1 MEPCLDLPSS
11 APVDAPTWDRYGPGA
26 LQAVA
31 EEQDRAVAIGA
42 AGGLS
47 AMKAGE
53 TLAATAV
60 GDEIVSGDVSGGPS
74 TSQTI
79 MVSSLRRLLSEL
91 PRDAAQSAYRSAV
104 MDENVLGKAT
114 TGGREW
120 AFRQL
125 RRYYT
130 LDPQSLLF
138 RALRD
143 LWELD
148 PDGQPLLALLC
159 ALARDPVLR
168 ATASVIV
175 GSAPG
180 ETITT
185 SDFQAAIE
193 SKFPATYKE
202 NTLRTSAQNVASS
215 WDQAGYLHQQRR
227 RSKVR
232 TRAHATTASIAYA
245 LMLGYLQG
253 GRGQAL
259 FDTLWVRVLDQVP
272 SHLLDLA
279 AAASQQGMLEFR
291 QAGGVIEV
299 AFRQLLRP
307 FDNRDQGRL
316 L

>member
-1 MEPCLDLPSS
+1 
-11 APVDAPTWDRYGPGA
+11 
-26 LQAVA
+26 
-31 EEQDRAVAIGA
+31 
-42 AGGLS
+42 
-47 AMKAGE
+47 MKAGE
-53 TLAATAV
+53 ALSATAA

-79 MVSSLRRLLSEL
+79 MVSSLRRLLSVL
-91 PRDAAQSAYRSAV
+91 PPDAAQSAYRSAV
-104 MDENVLGKAT
+104 MDENVLAKAT
-114 TGGREW
+114 TSGREW

-125 RRYYT
+125 RRFYA
-130 LDPQSLLF
+130 LNPQSLLF

-143 LWELD
+143 LWEHD
-148 PDGQPLLALLC
+148 PDAQPLLALLC

-168 ATASVIV
+168 ASASVII

-180 ETITT
+180 EVVTT

-193 SKFPATYKE
+193 NRFPATYKE
-202 NTLRTSAQNVASS
+202 NTLRTAAQNVASS
-215 WDQAGYLHQQRR
+215 WDQAGHLHQERR

-232 TRAHATTASIAYA
+232 TRVHSTSAATAYA

-259 FDTLWVRVLDQVP
+259 FDTLWVRVLDQAP

-299 AFRQLLRP
+299 GFRQLLRP
-307 FDNRDQGRL
+307 FDSYDQGRL

>member
-1 MEPCLDLPSS
+1 MK
-11 APVDAPTWDRYGPGA
+11 A
-26 LQAVA
+26 A
-31 EEQDRAVAIGA
+31 EA
-42 AGGLS
+42 LS
-47 AMKAGE
+47 A
-53 TLAATAV
+53 TATS
-60 GDEIVSGDVSGGPS
+60 DEIVSGDVSGGPS

-91 PRDAAQSAYRSAV
+91 PPDAAQSAYRLAV
-104 MDENVLGKAT
+104 IDENVLGKAT
-114 TGGREW
+114 TGGRKW

-125 RRYYT
+125 RQLYA

-143 LWELD
+143 LWDHD

-168 ATASVIV
+168 ASAAVIV

-180 ETITT
+180 EVVTS
-185 SDFQAAIE
+185 SDFEAAIE
-193 SKFPATYKE
+193 GKFPATYKE
-202 NTLRTSAQNVASS
+202 NTLRTAARNVASS
-215 WDQAGYLHQQRR
+215 WDQAGYLHQETR

-232 TRAHATTASIAYA
+232 TRGHPTSAATAYA

-259 FDTLWVRVLDQVP
+259 FDTLWTRVLDQAP

-279 AAASQQGMLEFR
+279 AMASQQGMLEFR

-299 AFRQLLRP
+299 GFRHLLRP
-307 FDNRDQGRL
+307 VDDHYQGRL

>member
-1 MEPCLDLPSS
+1 MNVARALP
-11 APVDAPTWDRYGPGA
+11 T
-26 LQAVA
+26 
-31 EEQDRAVAIGA
+31 
-42 AGGLS
+42 
-47 AMKAGE
+47 
-53 TLAATAV
+53 TAV
-60 GDEIVSGDVSGGPS
+60 GDEIASGDVSGGPS

-91 PRDAAQSAYRSAV
+91 PPVVAQSAYRAAV

-114 TGGREW
+114 VSGREW

-125 RRYYT
+125 RRFYA

-143 LWELD
+143 LWEYD
-148 PDGQPLLALLC
+148 PNGQPLLAVQC

-168 ATASVIV
+168 ASAAVIV
-175 GSAPG
+175 DSAPG
-180 ETITT
+180 EVLTA

-193 SKFPATYKE
+193 SKFPAVYNE
-202 NTLRTSAQNVASS
+202 NTLHTTAQKVASS
-215 WDQAGYLHQQRR
+215 WDQAGYLYQEIP

-232 TRAHATTASIAYA
+232 VRVHPSSAATAYA

-259 FDTLWVRVLDQVP
+259 FDTLWVKLLDQAP

-279 AAASQQGMLEFR
+279 AAASQQGMLELR

-299 AFRQLLRP
+299 GFRQLLRP
-307 FDNRDQGRL
+307 FDNHHQGRL

>member
-1 MEPCLDLPSS
+1 MAS
-11 APVDAPTWDRYGPGA
+11 GA
-26 LQAVA
+26 T
-31 EEQDRAVAIGA
+31 
-42 AGGLS
+42 GGLS
-47 AMKAGE
+47 AMRALE
-53 TLAATAV
+53 ALSATGA
-60 GDEIVSGDVSGGPS
+60 GDEIVLGDVSGGPS

-91 PRDAAQSAYRSAV
+91 PPDAEQSAYRSAV
-104 MDENVLGKAT
+104 MDENILGKT
-114 TGGREW
+114 TMGGREW

-125 RRYYT
+125 RRFYA

-143 LWELD
+143 LWEHDLS
-148 PDGQPLLALLC
+148 GQPLLALLC

-168 ATASVIV
+168 ASASVIV

-180 ETITT
+180 EAVTAG
-185 SDFQAAIE
+185 DFQAAIE

-202 NTLRTSAQNVASS
+202 NTLRKAARNVASS
-215 WDQAGYLHQQRR
+215 WDQAGYLHQEMR
-227 RSKVR
+227 RSRVR
-232 TRAHATTASIAYA
+232 TRAHPTSAATAYA

-259 FDTLWVRVLDQVP
+259 FDTLWVRVLDHVP

-299 AFRQLLRP
+299 GFRQLLRP
-307 FDNRDQGRL
+307 FANHDQGRFL
-316 L
+316 

>member
-1 MEPCLDLPSS
+1 MKT
-11 APVDAPTWDRYGPGA
+11 VGA
-26 LQAVA
+26 LP
-31 EEQDRAVAIGA
+31 
-42 AGGLS
+42 
-47 AMKAGE
+47 
-53 TLAATAV
+53 TTAV

-79 MVSSLRRLLSEL
+79 MVSSLGRLFSEL
-91 PRDAAQSAYRSAV
+91 PPDAAQSAYRSAI

-114 TGGREW
+114 TSGREW

-125 RRYYT
+125 RRFYA
-130 LDPQSLLF
+130 LDPHSLLF

-143 LWELD
+143 LWEFD
-148 PDGQPLLALLC
+148 ANSQPLLALLC

-168 ATASVIV
+168 ASAAVIV

-180 ETITT
+180 EAITT

-193 SKFPATYKE
+193 SKFPGAYNE
-202 NTLRTSAQNVASS
+202 LTLRTTAQKVASS
-215 WDQAGYLHQQRR
+215 WDQSGYLHQESR

-232 TRAHATTASIAYA
+232 MRVHPTSASTAYA

-253 GRGQAL
+253 GRGHAL
-259 FDTLWVRVLDQVP
+259 FDTLWVRVLDQAP

-279 AAASQQGMLEFR
+279 AAASQQGMLELR

-299 AFRQLLRP
+299 GFRQLLRP
-307 FDNRDQGRL
+307 FDDCDHGRL

>member
-1 MEPCLDLPSS
+1 MKVGE
-11 APVDAPTWDRYGPGA
+11 A
-26 LQAVA
+26 
-31 EEQDRAVAIGA
+31 
-42 AGGLS
+42 LS
-47 AMKAGE
+47 AS
-53 TLAATAV
+53 AV

-79 MVSSLRRLLSEL
+79 MVSSLRRLLSEF
-91 PRDAAQSAYRSAV
+91 PPDAAQSAYRSAV
-104 MDENVLGKAT
+104 MDENLLGKAT
-114 TGGREW
+114 TSGREW

-125 RRYYT
+125 RRFYA

-143 LWELD
+143 LWEHD
-148 PDGQPLLALLC
+148 PNGQPLLALLC

-168 ATASVIV
+168 ASAAVIV

-180 ETITT
+180 EVVTT
-185 SDFQAAIE
+185 SDFRAVIE
-193 SKFPATYKE
+193 SRFPAAYKE
-202 NTLRTSAQNVASS
+202 NTLRTTARNVASS
-215 WDQAGYLHQQRR
+215 WDQAGYLQQGRR

-232 TRAHATTASIAYA
+232 TRVHPTSGAIAYA

-259 FDTLWVRVLDQVP
+259 FDTPWVRVLDQVP
-272 SHLLDLA
+272 SNLLDLA
-279 AAASQQGMLEFR
+279 AAASKQEMLELR

-299 AFRQLLRP
+299 GFRQLLRP
-307 FDNRDQGRL
+307 FDNHDRGRL

>member
-1 MEPCLDLPSS
+1 
-11 APVDAPTWDRYGPGA
+11 
-26 LQAVA
+26 
-31 EEQDRAVAIGA
+31 
-42 AGGLS
+42 
-47 AMKAGE
+47 MKVGE
-53 TLAATAV
+53 VMPATAA

-91 PRDAAQSAYRSAV
+91 PPDAAQSAYRSAV
-104 MDENVLGKAT
+104 MDENILGKAT
-114 TGGREW
+114 TRAREW

-125 RRYYT
+125 RRFYA

-143 LWELD
+143 LWDHD

-168 ATASVIV
+168 ASAAVIV

-180 ETITT
+180 EVVTT

-202 NTLRTSAQNVASS
+202 NTLRTAARNVASS
-215 WDQAGYLHQQRR
+215 WDQAGHLHQEGR

-232 TRAHATTASIAYA
+232 MRVHPTSTATAYA

-253 GRGQAL
+253 GRGQTL
-259 FDTLWVRVLDQVP
+259 FDTLWVRALDQAP
-272 SHLLDLA
+272 SHILDLA
-279 AAASQQGMLEFR
+279 AAASQQGMLELR

-299 AFRQLLRP
+299 GFRQLLRP
-307 FDNRDQGRL
+307 FDDYDQGRL

>member
-1 MEPCLDLPSS
+1 MKAAETLS
-11 APVDAPTWDRYGPGA
+11 AT
-26 LQAVA
+26 
-31 EEQDRAVAIGA
+31 A
-42 AGGLS
+42 AGR
-47 AMKAGE
+47 
-53 TLAATAV
+53 
-60 GDEIVSGDVSGGPS
+60 EIVSGDVSGGPS

-91 PRDAAQSAYRSAV
+91 PPDAAQSAYRSAV

-114 TGGREW
+114 TSGREW

-125 RRYYT
+125 RRFYA

-138 RALRD
+138 RAMRD
-143 LWELD
+143 LWEHD
-148 PDGQPLLALLC
+148 PNGQPLLALLC

-168 ATASVIV
+168 ASAAVIV

-180 ETITT
+180 EVVMT

-202 NTLRTSAQNVASS
+202 NTLRKTARNVASS
-215 WDQAGYLHQQRR
+215 WDQAGYLHQERR

-232 TRAHATTASIAYA
+232 TRVHPTSASTAYA

-259 FDTLWVRVLDQVP
+259 FDTLWVRVLDHQAP
-272 SHLLDLA
+272 SHLPDLA
-279 AAASQQGMLEFR
+279 AAASQQGMLELR

-299 AFRQLLRP
+299 GFRGLLRS
-307 FDNRDQGRL
+307 FDNHDQGRL

>member
-1 MEPCLDLPSS
+1 MAVTGVGVSS
-11 APVDAPTWDRYGPGA
+11 DSEVVT
-26 LQAVA
+26 
-31 EEQDRAVAIGA
+31 
-42 AGGLS
+42 
-47 AMKAGE
+47 
-53 TLAATAV
+53 
-60 GDEIVSGDVSGGPS
+60 GDVPGGPS

-79 MVSSLRRLLSEL
+79 MVSSLKRLLSEL
-91 PRDAAQSAYRSAV
+91 PPDAAQNAYRSAV

-125 RRYYT
+125 RRFYA
-130 LDPQSLLF
+130 LDPKSLLF

-143 LWELD
+143 LWQLD

-168 ATASVIV
+168 ASASVIV

-180 ETITT
+180 EVVTT
-185 SDFQAAIE
+185 SDWQAAIE

-202 NTLRTSAQNVASS
+202 NTLRTTAQNVASS
-215 WDQAGYLHQQRR
+215 WDQAGYLHQERR

-232 TRAHATTASIAYA
+232 TPVHPTSAATAYA

-259 FDTLWVRVLDQVP
+259 FDTLWVRVLDQAP

-299 AFRQLLRP
+299 GFRQLLRP
-307 FDNRDQGRL
+307 FDNHDQGRL